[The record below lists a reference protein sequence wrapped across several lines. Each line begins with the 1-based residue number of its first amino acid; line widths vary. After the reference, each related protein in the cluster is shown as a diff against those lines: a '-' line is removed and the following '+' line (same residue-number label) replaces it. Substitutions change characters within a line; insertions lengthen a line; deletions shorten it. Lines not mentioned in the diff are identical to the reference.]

1 MNKEKEWPIG
11 IVSKDFDIEEA
22 AGGRRRGRMERAT
35 DLGGDEIITAAAREG
50 ELVVTRLES
59 GRHGKVQELRCSC
72 GRRVFERPVD
82 RPNGIGGGG
91 FPSSWPVS
99 LRAVLVAVLVVGLER
114 GWLLICGGSV
124 CRGGRGGRPQ

>member
-1 MNKEKEWPIG
+1 M
-11 IVSKDFDIEEA
+11 
-22 AGGRRRGRMERAT
+22 
-35 DLGGDEIITAAAREG
+35 
-50 ELVVTRLES
+50 
-59 GRHGKVQELRCSC
+59 
-72 GRRVFERPVD
+72 D

-91 FPSSWPVS
+91 FPSSWPAS

>member
-35 DLGGDEIITAAAREG
+35 DLGCDEIITAAAREG

-59 GRHGKVQELRCSC
+59 GRHGKQGMKVWRLLATC
-72 GRRVFERPVD
+72 GHVTSVAALPGV
-82 RPNGIGGGG
+82 
-91 FPSSWPVS
+91 SS
-99 LRAVLVAVLVVGLER
+99 
-114 GWLLICGGSV
+114 
-124 CRGGRGGRPQ
+124 

>member
-1 MNKEKEWPIG
+1 MA
-11 IVSKDFDIEEA
+11 DA
-22 AGGRRRGRMERAT
+22 MATRAP
-35 DLGGDEIITAAAREG
+35 LLMWSA
-50 ELVVTRLES
+50 
-59 GRHGKVQELRCSC
+59 
-72 GRRVFERPVD
+72 D

-91 FPSSWPVS
+91 FGSHLAGRRLT

>member
-1 MNKEKEWPIG
+1 M
-11 IVSKDFDIEEA
+11 
-22 AGGRRRGRMERAT
+22 T
-35 DLGGDEIITAAAREG
+35 L
-50 ELVVTRLES
+50 
-59 GRHGKVQELRCSC
+59 QELRCSW
-72 GRRVFERPVD
+72 GRRVFERPAD

-91 FPSSWPVS
+91 FPSSGRRLT